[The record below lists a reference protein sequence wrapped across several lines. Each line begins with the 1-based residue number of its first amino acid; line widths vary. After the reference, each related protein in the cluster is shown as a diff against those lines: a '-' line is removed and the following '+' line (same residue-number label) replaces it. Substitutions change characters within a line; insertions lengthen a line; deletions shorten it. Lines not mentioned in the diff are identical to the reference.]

1 MRTLRLADTIDLPVL
16 GLGTWRMG
24 EVSANRS
31 AEVRA
36 IRRAIEMGYRLF
48 DTAEMY
54 GEGGAE
60 TVLGLAM
67 AEALRA
73 GDVRRDEL
81 TIVSKVYPHNASRQG
96 TSAAC
101 DRSRQRLAL
110 DVIDLYLLHW
120 HDNHPPAYTVSAMR
134 ELRSRG
140 AIRTWGV
147 SNFDVNDML
156 ELAGL
161 HAVPRPRAAA
171 VNAAGVRTVG
181 VADVGAAAT
190 AAASAVASTAA
201 STDDCVCNQ
210 VYLSPTER
218 GAEFALLPWLQQH
231 GQVLM
236 AYSPVDQGE
245 LAQSAALRDMS
256 RRLGVSPTR
265 LGLAWL
271 LSRPGVCVI
280 PKASQEVHQRDNL
293 AAADLVLGAAELAE
307 LENAFPA
314 PRRKAPLAMI

>member
-1 MRTLRLADTIDLPVL
+1 
-16 GLGTWRMG
+16 
-24 EVSANRS
+24 
-31 AEVRA
+31 
-36 IRRAIEMGYRLF
+36 
-48 DTAEMY
+48 
-54 GEGGAE
+54 
-60 TVLGLAM
+60 
-67 AEALRA
+67 
-73 GDVRRDEL
+73 
-81 TIVSKVYPHNASRQG
+81 
-96 TSAAC
+96 
-101 DRSRQRLAL
+101 
-110 DVIDLYLLHW
+110 
-120 HDNHPPAYTVSAMR
+120 
-134 ELRSRG
+134 
-140 AIRTWGV
+140 V
-147 SNFDVNDML
+147 SNFDVDDMQ

-161 HAVPRPRAAA
+161 HAVPRPRTAA

-181 VADVGAAAT
+181 AADVGAAT
-190 AAASAVASTAA
+190 VAASAAASTAA

-256 RRLGVSPTR
+256 RRLDVSPTC

-280 PKASQEVHQRDNL
+280 PKAVQEAHQRDNL

-307 LENAFPA
+307 LEVAFP
-314 PRRKAPLAMI
+314 PPQRKLPLAMI

>member
-24 EVSANRS
+24 EDSARRP

-36 IRRAIEMGYRLF
+36 IRRAIELGYRLF

-60 TVLGLAM
+60 KVLGLAV
-67 AEALRA
+67 AEAIRA

-81 TIVSKVYPHNASRQG
+81 TIVSKVYPHNASRRG
-96 TSAAC
+96 TLAAC
-101 DRSRQRLAL
+101 ERSRQRLAL
-110 DVIDLYLLHW
+110 DQIDLYLLHW
-120 HDNHPPAYTVSAMR
+120 RGSHPLADTVAAMR
-134 ELRSRG
+134 DLRTRG

-147 SNFDVNDML
+147 SNFDVDDML

-161 HAVPRPRAAA
+161 HAVPRPRTAA

-181 VADVGAAAT
+181 AADVGAAT
-190 AAASAVASTAA
+190 VAASAAASTAA

-256 RRLGVSPTR
+256 RRLDVSPTC

-280 PKASQEVHQRDNL
+280 PKAVQEVHQRDNL

-307 LENAFPA
+307 LEVAFP
-314 PRRKAPLAMI
+314 PPQRKLPLAMI

>member
-24 EVSANRS
+24 EDSARRP

-36 IRRAIEMGYRLF
+36 IRRAIELGYRLF

-60 TVLGLAM
+60 KVLGLAV
-67 AEALRA
+67 AEAIRA

-96 TSAAC
+96 TLAAC
-101 DRSRQRLAL
+101 ERSRQRLAL
-110 DVIDLYLLHW
+110 DQIDLYLLHW
-120 HDNHPPAYTVSAMR
+120 RGSHPLADTVAAMR
-134 ELRSRG
+134 ELRTHG

-147 SNFDVNDML
+147 SNFDVDDML

-161 HAVPRPRAAA
+161 HAVPRPRTAA

-181 VADVGAAAT
+181 AADVGAAT
-190 AAASAVASTAA
+190 VAASAAASTAA

-236 AYSPVDQGE
+236 AYSPVDQGQ

-256 RRLGVSPTR
+256 RRLDVSPTR

-280 PKASQEVHQRDNL
+280 PKAEQEAHQRDNL

-307 LENAFPA
+307 LEVAFP
-314 PRRKAPLAMI
+314 PPQRKLPLAMI

>member
-1 MRTLRLADTIDLPVL
+1 
-16 GLGTWRMG
+16 
-24 EVSANRS
+24 
-31 AEVRA
+31 
-36 IRRAIEMGYRLF
+36 
-48 DTAEMY
+48 MY

-60 TVLGLAM
+60 KVLGLAV
-67 AEALRA
+67 AEAIRA

-96 TSAAC
+96 TLAAC
-101 DRSRQRLAL
+101 DRSHHRLAL

-120 HDNHPPAYTVSAMR
+120 RGSHPLVDTVAAMR

-147 SNFDVNDML
+147 SNFDVDDML

-161 HAVPRPRAAA
+161 RAVPRPRA
-171 VNAAGVRTVG
+171 
-181 VADVGAAAT
+181 DAT
-190 AAASAVASTAA
+190 ASA
-201 STDDCVCNQ
+201 DDCVCNQ

-256 RRLGVSPTR
+256 RRLDVSPTR

-280 PKASQEVHQRDNL
+280 PKAVQEAHQRDNL
-293 AAADLVLGAAELAE
+293 AAADLVLGAVELAE
-307 LENAFPA
+307 LENAFPP

>member
-24 EVSANRS
+24 EDSAQRP

-36 IRRAIEMGYRLF
+36 VRRAIEMGYRLF

-60 TVLGLAM
+60 QVLGQAI
-67 AEALRA
+67 AEAIRA

-81 TIVSKVYPHNASRQG
+81 TVVSKVYPHNASRQG
-96 TSAAC
+96 TLTAC

-120 HDNHPPAYTVSAMR
+120 RGSHPLADTVAAMR

-140 AIRTWGV
+140 SVRSWGV
-147 SNFDVNDML
+147 SNFDVDDMR

-161 HAVPRPRAAA
+161 RAMPRP
-171 VNAAGVRTVG
+171 
-181 VADVGAAAT
+181 GAN
-190 AAASAVASTAA
+190 AVASA
-201 STDDCVCNQ
+201 DDCVCNQ

-218 GAEFALLPWLQQH
+218 GPEFALLPWLQQH

-245 LAQSAALRDMS
+245 LAHSAALRDMS
-256 RRLGVSPTR
+256 RRLDVSPTC

-280 PKASQEVHQRDNL
+280 PKAAQEAHQRDNL
-293 AAADLVLGAAELAE
+293 AAAELVLGAAELAE
-307 LENAFPA
+307 LEVAFPR
-314 PRRKAPLAMI
+314 PRRRTPLAMI